1 MKINKNLILVFVL
14 IAGVISV
21 PVVLLFTGN
30 IGNAKSAAYK
40 RAKKIMNP
48 DLYLTYRIT
57 ERIVEANNIK
67 RPIRIA
73 VRKGVDCS
81 GALGLDPS
89 SSKCQAAQLLPDIEK
104 TTNFDIWA
112 SQVINTMSGQ
122 ANAFASSDSGVL
134 LVNKALLKELMG
146 RPEQLACVISHELAH
161 ITQNHNDDKSCL
173 LYTSPSPR
181 DH

>member
-1 MKINKNLILVFVL
+1 MKITKKLILFFGIL
-14 IAGVISV
+14 AAAISV
-21 PVVLLFTGN
+21 PSLLLLTGN

-57 ERIVEANNIK
+57 DRIVEANNIK

-89 SSKCQAAQLLPDIEK
+89 SSKCQAAAVV
-104 TTNFDIWA
+104 T
-112 SQVINTMSGQ
+112 
-122 ANAFASSDSGVL
+122 
-134 LVNKALLKELMG
+134 
-146 RPEQLACVISHELAH
+146 R
-161 ITQNHNDDKSCL
+161 
-173 LYTSPSPR
+173 YR
-181 DH
+181 

>member
-1 MKINKNLILVFVL
+1 MKISKKLILIVGL
-14 IAGVISV
+14 ISAVISV
-21 PVVLLFTGN
+21 PSILFLSGN
-30 IGNAKSAAYK
+30 IGSGRAAAYK

-57 ERIVEANNIK
+57 ERIVESNNIK
-67 RPIRIA
+67 RPIRVA

-89 SSKCQAAQLLPDIEK
+89 SSKCMAAQLLPDIDK

-134 LVNKALLKELMG
+134 LVNTALLK
-146 RPEQLACVISHELAH
+146 
-161 ITQNHNDDKSCL
+161 
-173 LYTSPSPR
+173 
-181 DH
+181 